1 MTREE
6 LLKKEY
12 EDKLSTL
19 RKEQDNCAH
28 KWNEPVYDPEIK
40 YEPSDFELEFQGSD
54 CWHRSTGFHNVE
66 YPRWS
71 RTCKKCGKV
80 EYTKEQEI
88 IATRPKFY

>member
-28 KWNEPVYDPEIK
+28 EWNEPVYDPEIK
-40 YEPSDFELEFQGSD
+40 
-54 CWHRSTGFHNVE
+54 
-66 YPRWS
+66 
-71 RTCKKCGKV
+71 
-80 EYTKEQEI
+80 
-88 IATRPKFY
+88 